1 MLVLKAELE
10 IFLIKEEQ
18 KNGFRFDQLF
28 GFIKSNKISHF
39 LASYLFVRLSTLFV
53 VVVVMVVVLSSPL
66 PSLSSS
72 SLLLSSSLSS
82 PSSSSQRYFPVR
94 DKRESVS

>member
-1 MLVLKAELE
+1 ME

-18 KNGFRFDQLF
+18 KIGFRFYQLF

-53 VVVVMVVVLSSPL
+53 VVVVMVVVIVAVIAVVVVVAVTVVVVVVVVVAVTT
-66 PSLSSS
+66 
-72 SLLLSSSLSS
+72 LLSR
-82 PSSSSQRYFPVR
+82 PR
-94 DKRESVS
+94 